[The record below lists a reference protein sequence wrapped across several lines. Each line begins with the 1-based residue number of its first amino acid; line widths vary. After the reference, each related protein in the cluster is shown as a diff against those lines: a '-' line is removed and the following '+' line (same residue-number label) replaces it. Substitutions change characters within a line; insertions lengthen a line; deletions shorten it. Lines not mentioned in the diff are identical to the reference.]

1 MDLENKNIFYG
12 LIILVIVLTA
22 LLLGR
27 VLYRNKDS
35 FRFEVTPAKKCRMG
49 PYMTQSGETHELCE
63 KMRSTEEGRAE
74 IARYSCACGGHKGSP
89 LHMEFTPMSNA
100 NWENEMCTKPI
111 VQKNH
116 PSVL

>member
-1 MDLENKNIFYG
+1 
-12 LIILVIVLTA
+12 
-22 LLLGR
+22 
-27 VLYRNKDS
+27 
-35 FRFEVTPAKKCRMG
+35 MG
-49 PYMTQSGETHELCE
+49 PYMTQSGENHELCE
-63 KMRSTEEGRAE
+63 KMRNTEEARAE